1 MLDRRFL
8 LESPSPSCWGNSNNS
23 DSDCNNSDSHFRS
36 LVNSLV
42 SQQQHAASWAPSA
55 LKRFSLDKELRM
67 MLAKALSGNSDPLLL
82 SSSVLERG
90 SVEEIYP
97 SISYETPGFARSIF
111 PLLEDLYSI
120 FGDLLS
126 HMCRRCCWM

>member
-1 MLDRRFL
+1 MV
-8 LESPSPSCWGNSNNS
+8 PK
-23 DSDCNNSDSHFRS
+23 
-36 LVNSLV
+36 
-42 SQQQHAASWAPSA
+42 QHAASWAPSA

-97 SISYETPGFARSIF
+97 SISYETPCFARSIF